1 MALHRLSRSAALGL
15 ALAALAA
22 LPQAAFAYGQTGSE
36 TSDKTIYVNPSTGQ
50 AVPPPPSSIAA
61 SAADEYQ
68 DLRSPDARDAALAS
82 EQAPTEEQGFPG
94 LADEARQASASVPS
108 QDLRSPDA
116 RDAAAGRGSFN
127 SPEVTVVKLAQPSA
141 SPDGGLD
148 WADAGIGAAA
158 LLGLLLLGLGGTLA
172 VMHRR
177 QGLRRQAA
185 TTG

>member
-68 DLRSPDARDAALAS
+68 DLRSPDARDAA
-82 EQAPTEEQGFPG
+82 
-94 LADEARQASASVPS
+94 
-108 QDLRSPDA
+108 
-116 RDAAAGRGSFN
+116 AGRGSFN
-127 SPEVTVVKLAQPSA
+127 SPEVTVVKVAQPSA

-148 WADAGIGAAA
+148 WGDAGIGAAA
-158 LLGLLLLGLGGTLA
+158 LLGLLLLGLGGTFA
-172 VMHRR
+172 VIHRR

>member
-68 DLRSPDARDAALAS
+68 DLRSPDARDAA
-82 EQAPTEEQGFPG
+82 
-94 LADEARQASASVPS
+94 
-108 QDLRSPDA
+108 
-116 RDAAAGRGSFN
+116 AGRGSFN
-127 SPEVTVVKLAQPSA
+127 SPEVTVVKVAQPSA

-148 WADAGIGAAA
+148 WGDAGIGAAA

-172 VMHRR
+172 VIHRR

>member
-36 TSDKTIYVNPSTGQ
+36 PTDKTIYVNPSTGQ
-50 AVPPPPSSIAA
+50 AVPPPPSSIAE

-68 DLRSPDARDAALAS
+68 DLRSPDARDAALEAQRDLAAQTGAIAEHAS
-82 EQAPTEEQGFPG
+82 S
-94 LADEARQASASVPS
+94 ADPPR

-116 RDAAAGRGSFN
+116 RDAAEGRGTFN
-127 SPEVTVVKLAQPSA
+127 SPEVAVVKLAPPSP

-148 WADAGIGAAA
+148 WGDAGIGAGA
-158 LLGLLLLGLGGTLA
+158 LFGVLLLGLGGTLA

-177 QGLRRQAA
+177 QSLRRQAA

>member
-68 DLRSPDARDAALAS
+68 DLRSPDARDAA
-82 EQAPTEEQGFPG
+82 
-94 LADEARQASASVPS
+94 
-108 QDLRSPDA
+108 
-116 RDAAAGRGSFN
+116 AGRGSFN

-148 WADAGIGAAA
+148 WGDAGIGAAA

-177 QGLRRQAA
+177 QGPRRQAA